1 MLPIQL
7 TQDEFER
14 IASDVVAGIVQEA
27 LLVMQRRVQDAGFV
41 LTGDL
46 LRSLHLQT
54 VVLAKDLYAEFSI
67 GFAGYGRYRDMRK
80 LLFHKMP
87 PIEVMEDFVQQIGV
101 ENFQYVP
108 GYLTDAKRRAIIP
121 DSRAINRIAW
131 GIRASMRQHA
141 QLRDAGRSRKSRN
154 AFYNPAR
161 GKLIYSTS
169 AKLLEA
175 LPEPIMKA
183 IKQRLED

>member
-1 MLPIQL
+1 MNVKL

-27 LLVMQRRVQDAGFV
+27 LLVMQKKVQEAGLV

-46 LRSLHLQT
+46 LQSLHMQS
-54 VVLAKDLYAEFSI
+54 VVIAKDLYAEFSI
-67 GFAGYGRYRDMRK
+67 GFEGYGRFKDMRQ
-80 LLFHKMP
+80 LLFEKMP
-87 PIEVMEDFVQQIGV
+87 PIEVMEEFVERIGV

-131 GIRASMRQHA
+131 GIRYHMRQTA
-141 QLRDAGRSRKSRN
+141 QLRDFGKRSKNRN
-154 AFYNPAR
+154 AFYNPVR

-169 AKLLEA
+169 TKLLEA
-175 LPEPIMKA
+175 LPEPIMQA
-183 IKQRLED
+183 LKQRLE